1 MVIFNELRI
10 TPDNKKLIIDVSIND
25 HKYYEN
31 INIEAIA
38 IDTDSTFNN
47 NGPSSNTVY
56 EYQVVNDEEKKKL
69 RLVLSSDDMK
79 SPISNNMFFVYVIV
93 SGEYHTNTP
102 CELKRPVTI
111 GTAVNLYPIYKQA
124 VLYTKE
130 LSKDCGIPKKFVDYI
145 LRIKAIDLNIKTG
158 NYQEAIRYWNKLF
171 KGHNSTTRPSAYI
184 NCECY
189 GKSN

>member
-31 INIEAIA
+31 INIEAIS
-38 IDTDSTFNN
+38 IDTDSTFSN
-47 NGPSSNTVY
+47 NGPSGDTVY
-56 EYQVVNDEEKKKL
+56 EYQVENDEEKKRL
-69 RLVLSSDDMK
+69 RLILSSDDMK
-79 SPISNNMFFVYVIV
+79 SPISNNMYFVYVIL
-93 SGEYHTNTP
+93 SGEYHPNTP
-102 CELKRPVTI
+102 CELRRPFTI

-124 VLYTKE
+124 VLYTRE
-130 LSKDCGIPKKFVDYI
+130 LSEDCSIPKKFVDYI

-158 NYQEAIRYWNKLF
+158 NYQEAIKYWNKLF
-171 KGHNSTTRPSAYI
+171 KGHNSTTNPSAYI

-189 GKSN
+189 GESN